1 MFGDPVFTINGY
13 TLTLDLI
20 PDSDGFDKQ
29 WYCIYNPDGTDH
41 SVPGYTYGDVYD
53 NLHIRD
59 YFLNF
64 VCDNDTKFG
73 SFVREMYRLNCEE
86 RLNYKDVVLDFS
98 DYVFQNVNFIEE
110 KFKKELP

>member
-1 MFGDPVFTINGY
+1 MFGEPVKTLNGY
-13 TLTLDLI
+13 TLALELI

-29 WYCIYNPDGTDH
+29 WYCIHLPNGDRHDV
-41 SVPGYTYGDVYD
+41 SGYTYGDVYD

-64 VCDNDTKFG
+64 VLEADIEFG
-73 SFVREMYRLNCEE
+73 SFVREMYRENCDE
-86 RLNYKDVVLDFS
+86 RREYKDVILDFS